1 MNFPPPGVGSD
12 YGRATPSLRHNQRPA
27 NSNES
32 NPAERHL
39 PFAESRSDNWGQRCQ
54 RAVKSLS
61 KMISPES
68 DLFLKPGD
76 LLFQRGNTIEYV
88 GIATVNAGPANA

>member
-39 PFAESRSDNWGQRCQ
+39 PFAESRSDNWGQRF
-54 RAVKSLS
+54 VHLTG
-61 KMISPES
+61 
-68 DLFLKPGD
+68 LF
-76 LLFQRGNTIEYV
+76 
-88 GIATVNAGPANA
+88 NALY